1 MHKVGVPE
9 KPRISLIARTCVNSI
24 NINGTSIYLGLDL
37 YVGGKMF
44 SLSDCEWVSMVSR
57 VLLHQVNQ

>member
-1 MHKVGVPE
+1 MHTVGVPE

-24 NINGTSIYLGLDL
+24 NVNGTFIYLGLDL

-44 SLSDCEWVSMVSR
+44 SLSDCE
-57 VLLHQVNQ
+57 